1 MDIGFLVRESALPNG
16 EFVEVPDADIAVSL
30 NNHNL
35 FSDLFSGGLKPH
47 DDPHR
52 LVCRKV

>member
-35 FSDLFSGGLKPH
+35 FSDLFSG
-47 DDPHR
+47 
-52 LVCRKV
+52 V